1 METNFAA
8 STSSHILLSHSL
20 AFDLKQVWKFQK
32 KFFFSLLLGA
42 HQYHIKSS
50 YTLNIWY
57 ITFWDLDVKY
67 YDS

>member
-32 KFFFSLLLGA
+32 KFFFFTFVGGTSVSHKIEL
-42 HQYHIKSS
+42 
-50 YTLNIWY
+50 Y
-57 ITFWDLDVKY
+57 IEYLVHY
-67 YDS
+67 ILAP